1 MCSVFGDPQNG
12 CGFSLDFASKQP
24 QKVGTNSKGR
34 QTQPYGGKRRF
45 TRLIFLRAPAN
56 GLEETAGGGD
66 PFSLRAFQQPGGLGV
81 LRLGIEQVST
91 RTQRFGLEMSPT
103 ALLEVMPHVSS

>member
-1 MCSVFGDPQNG
+1 MAAVFLLISHRNNPKRLVPTQ
-12 CGFSLDFASKQP
+12 
-24 QKVGTNSKGR
+24 KGR

-45 TRLIFLRAPAN
+45 TRPIFLRAPAN
-56 GLEETAGGGD
+56 GLEETAGGGGGD
-66 PFSLRAFQQPGGLGV
+66 PFSLRAFQQPGGLVV